1 MKFPIPTSRRME
13 IASMTAKT
21 LERNRSFL
29 QSERAPRQD
38 PGSTLS
44 PSEDE
49 EAVCQRLRQAR
60 IEQGL
65 TLEAL
70 ADRSCFT
77 KGYLSKIENGKKAPP
92 IASLARIAR
101 AMGLELSYF
110 FLDPDQSG
118 TTASDDS
125 VDSPVSIVHHW
136 ERKPVVRGG
145 SAYGYDYVS
154 LAHKKHAKHMDPFM
168 FTFPSEINLDYFFEH
183 PGEEFVFLLSGKV
196 EFEFKIGG
204 KLQRYVLEAG
214 DSLYFESST
223 PHRGRALEGDAQAI
237 VVVTEPTSI
246 ESV

>member
-1 MKFPIPTSRRME
+1 M
-13 IASMTAKT
+13 AAKS
-21 LERNRSFL
+21 LERHRSPL
-29 QSERAPRQD
+29 QSEGAPRQD
-38 PGSTLS
+38 HDSTSS

-49 EAVCQRLRQAR
+49 EAVCQRLRHAR

-70 ADRSCFT
+70 AEQSGFT

-110 FLDPDQSG
+110 FLDPEQPGS
-118 TTASDDS
+118 ASNDD
-125 VDSPVSIVHHW
+125 VDSPVSVVHHW

-154 LAHKKHAKHMDPFM
+154 LAHKKHAKYMDPFM

-196 EFEFKIGG
+196 EFEFKVRG
-204 KLQRYVLEAG
+204 KLLRYELEAG

-237 VVVTEPTSI
+237 VVVTEPTSVG
-246 ESV
+246 SV

>member
-1 MKFPIPTSRRME
+1 
-13 IASMTAKT
+13 MTAKT
-21 LERNRSFL
+21 LERTRF
-29 QSERAPRQD
+29 SERASQQD
-38 PGSTLS
+38 PGSTPS
-44 PSEDE
+44 TSEDE

-70 ADRSCFT
+70 AERSGFT

-110 FLDPDQSG
+110 FLDPDQLG
-118 TTASDDS
+118 TASDVS
-125 VDSPVSIVHHW
+125 VDSPVSVVYHW

-183 PGEEFVFLLSGKV
+183 PGEEFVFLLTGKV

-237 VVVTEPTSI
+237 VVVTEPASI